1 VTHRDA
7 TRRNG
12 TEPAPGEGR
21 SSGVSAP
28 SVVVATIFREG
39 GETGVHTHFGQL
51 RGYLERHGTGV
62 DVVTPFSWNR
72 TLTYP
77 VFAPRLVLR
86 HVSPPAA
93 VLWYRYWHE
102 VFLYRAL
109 RQRLADGREQVVYAQ
124 GPLEARAALRARRNP
139 RQRVIMAVH
148 FRASQA
154 DEHAEPGRELK
165 RDGALYRAMRRAER
179 DVILHVDGLVYVSG
193 WARDALLGW
202 LPEAADV
209 PSEVIGNGVKPVAAP
224 VSGER
229 EGEPGQLADLVTI
242 GRLDEA
248 KNHRFLLDVLAE
260 ARRKERRVTL
270 DIYGD
275 GPLRRDLA
283 RRISSLDLDG
293 QVRLLGFRADVRQ
306 QLPAYRAYAHASYAE
321 TSSLAIIEAMAAGL
335 PIVAAG
341 IGPIPELCKDGAEA
355 RFWPLDDPAR
365 AAATLLELL
374 DSPSALAAAA
384 NAARAR
390 FERDFDID
398 VVGAR
403 LRSFLLE
410 SPAEVPAQPS

>member
-1 VTHRDA
+1 VI
-7 TRRNG
+7 
-12 TEPAPGEGR
+12 
-21 SSGVSAP
+21 
-28 SVVVATIFREG
+28 VATIFRED

-51 RGYLERHGTGV
+51 RGYLERHGTTV
-62 DVVTPFSWNR
+62 SVVTPFSRNR

-86 HVSPPAA
+86 HASPPAA
-93 VLWYRYWHE
+93 VVWYRHWHE

-109 RQRLADGREQVVYAQ
+109 RQRLADGREQVIYAQ
-124 GPLEARAALRARRNP
+124 GPLEAKAALRARRGP

-154 DEHAEPGRELK
+154 DEHAEPGREIK
-165 RDGALYRAMRRAER
+165 RGGALYRAMRRAER
-179 DVILHVDGLVYVSG
+179 EVILHVDGLVYVSG

-209 PSEVIGNGVKPVAAP
+209 PSEVIGNGVTPAATTVSVA
-224 VSGER
+224 GER
-229 EGEPGQLADLVTI
+229 EQLADLVTV

-248 KNHRFLLDVLAE
+248 KNHRFLLDVLVE
-260 ARRKERRVTL
+260 ARRKGRRVTL

-275 GPLRRDLA
+275 GPLHRDLA

-335 PIVAAG
+335 PVVAAG

-365 AAATLLELL
+365 AAAVLLELL

-384 NAARAR
+384 SAARAR
-390 FERDFDID
+390 FARDFDID

-403 LRSFLLE
+403 LRSFLLDG
-410 SPAEVPAQPS
+410 SASVPPQPA

>member
-1 VTHRDA
+1 
-7 TRRNG
+7 
-12 TEPAPGEGR
+12 
-21 SSGVSAP
+21 
-28 SVVVATIFREG
+28 
-39 GETGVHTHFGQL
+39 L
-51 RGYLERHGTGV
+51 RGYLERHGTEV
-62 DVVTPFSWNR
+62 SVVTPFSWNR
-72 TLTYP
+72 TLSYP

-93 VLWYRYWHE
+93 VVWYRHWHE

-109 RQRLADGREQVVYAQ
+109 RQRLADGREQVIYAQ
-124 GPLEARAALRARRNP
+124 GPLEARAALRARRGP

-154 DEHAEPGRELK
+154 DEHAEPGREIK

-179 DVILHVDGLVYVSG
+179 EVILHVDGLVYVSG

-209 PSEVIGNGVKPVAAP
+209 PSEVIGNGVTPVATT
-224 VSGER
+224 VSVQGER
-229 EGEPGQLADLVTI
+229 EQLADLVTV

-248 KNHRFLLDVLAE
+248 KNHRFLFDVLVE
-260 ARRKERRVTL
+260 ARRKGRRVTL

-306 QLPAYRAYAHASYAE
+306 QLPAYLAYAHASYAE

-335 PIVAAG
+335 PVVAAA

-355 RFWPLDDPAR
+355 RFWPLDDAAR
-365 AAATLLELL
+365 AAAMLLELL
-374 DSPSALAAAA
+374 ESPPALAAAA
-384 NAARAR
+384 SAARAR
-390 FERDFDID
+390 FERDYDID

-403 LRSFLLE
+403 LKSFLLAD
-410 SPAEVPAQPS
+410 SASVPAQPA

>member
-1 VTHRDA
+1 VTHRDV
-7 TRRNG
+7 TRRSG
-12 TEPAPGEGR
+12 AEPVLAEGQ

-28 SVVVATIFREG
+28 SVIVATIFRED

-51 RGYLERHGTGV
+51 RGYLERHDTGV
-62 DVVTPFSWNR
+62 SVVTPFSWNR
-72 TLTYP
+72 TLSYP

-93 VLWYRYWHE
+93 VVWYRHWHE

-109 RQRLADGREQVVYAQ
+109 RQRLADGREQVIYAQ
-124 GPLEARAALRARRNP
+124 GPLEARAALRARRGP

-154 DEHAEPGRELK
+154 DEHAEPGREIK

-179 DVILHVDGLVYVSG
+179 EVILHVDGLVYVSG

-209 PSEVIGNGVKPVAAP
+209 PSEVIGNGVTPVATT
-224 VSGER
+224 VSVEGER
-229 EGEPGQLADLVTI
+229 EQLADLVTV

-248 KNHRFLLDVLAE
+248 KNHRFLLDVLVE
-260 ARRKERRVTL
+260 ARRKGRRVTL

-335 PIVAAG
+335 PVVAAA

-355 RFWPLDDPAR
+355 RFWPLDDAAR

-374 DSPSALAAAA
+374 ESRPALAAAA
-384 NAARAR
+384 SAARAR
-390 FERDFDID
+390 FERDYDID

-403 LRSFLLE
+403 LKSFLLAD
-410 SPAEVPAQPS
+410 SASVPAQPA

>member
-1 VTHRDA
+1 MTHRDV
-7 TRRNG
+7 TRRG
-12 TEPAPGEGR
+12 GAEPVLGEGQ
-21 SSGVSAP
+21 SSGASAP
-28 SVVVATIFREG
+28 SVVVATIFRED

-51 RGYLERHGTGV
+51 RDYLERHGTGV
-62 DVVTPFSWNR
+62 SVVTPFAWNR
-72 TLTYP
+72 TLSYP

-93 VLWYRYWHE
+93 VVWYRHWHE

-109 RQRLADGREQVVYAQ
+109 RQRLADSREQVIYAQ
-124 GPLEARAALRARRNP
+124 GPLEARAALRARRGP

-154 DEHAEPGRELK
+154 DEHAEPGREIK

-179 DVILHVDGLVYVSG
+179 EVILHVDGLVYVSG

-209 PSEVIGNGVKPVAAP
+209 PSEVIGNGVTPVATT
-224 VSGER
+224 VSVQGER
-229 EGEPGQLADLVTI
+229 EQPADLVTV

-248 KNHRFLLDVLAE
+248 KNHRFLLDVLVE
-260 ARRKERRVTL
+260 ARRKGRRVTL

-293 QVRLLGFRADVRQ
+293 QVRLLGFRADVRR

-335 PIVAAG
+335 PVVAAA

-355 RFWPLDDPAR
+355 RFWPLDDAAR

-374 DSPSALAAAA
+374 ESRPALAAAA
-384 NAARAR
+384 SAARAR
-390 FERDFDID
+390 FERDYDID

-403 LRSFLLE
+403 LKSFLLAD
-410 SPAEVPAQPS
+410 SASVPAQPA